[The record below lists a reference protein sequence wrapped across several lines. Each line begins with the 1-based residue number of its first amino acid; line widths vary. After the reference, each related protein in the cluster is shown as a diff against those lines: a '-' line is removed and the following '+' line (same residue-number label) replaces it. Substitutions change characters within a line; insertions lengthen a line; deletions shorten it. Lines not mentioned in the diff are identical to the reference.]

1 MSNDSLLGQK
11 IKIELFVNNNR
22 TSFSLCESYSVKK
35 YTSFQPGGCHM
46 QSCLCLPL
54 PRLHWLPSALPPL

>member
-35 YTSFQPGGCHM
+35 YTSFPPVAGEV
-46 QSCLCLPL
+46 SASLSRLCPNVSST
-54 PRLHWLPSALPPL
+54 P